1 MISFSPLHH
10 PSVHPHARGD
20 NLGGSAPTIISAGS
34 PPRAWGQLHQR
45 GASGRQE
52 RFTPTRVGTTC
63 LAYFSNAVESV
74 HPHARGD
81 NAPLRSKYVAY
92 FGSPP
97 RAWGQPVRLQQ
108 RRPSARFTPT
118 RVGTT
123 ASATLPQT
131 LVPVHPHARGDNSEV
146 GLDLLQ
152 IRGSPPRAWG
162 QRWNLA

>member
-63 LAYFSNAVESV
+63 AAAAAAAFCAV

-81 NAPLRSKYVAY
+81 NCFSHSSANTRS
-92 FGSPP
+92 GSPP
-97 RAWGQPVRLQQ
+97 RAWGQLGG
-108 RRPSARFTPT
+108 RPRPFADTRFTPT
-118 RVGTT
+118 RGGRSEEHT
-123 ASATLPQT
+123 AELHT
-131 LVPVHPHARGDNSEV
+131 R
-146 GLDLLQ
+146 
-152 IRGSPPRAWG
+152 
-162 QRWNLA
+162 